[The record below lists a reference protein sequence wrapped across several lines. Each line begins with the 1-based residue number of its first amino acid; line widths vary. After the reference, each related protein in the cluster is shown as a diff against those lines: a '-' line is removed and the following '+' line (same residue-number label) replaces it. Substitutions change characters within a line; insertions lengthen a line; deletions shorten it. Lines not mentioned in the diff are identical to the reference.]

1 MINNVVLM
9 GRLIA
14 DPELK
19 NTNTGLEVCSFCIAV
34 DRRFQKKDG
43 EKQTDFI
50 NVTAWR
56 QTAAFVCKY
65 FRKGQMIA
73 LQGSI
78 QTEKYEDK
86 DGNKRTSFKVVADNV
101 SFCGGK
107 NESASSQ
114 VPSNDYR
121 GIDAVEDD
129 PIPDDVPF

>member
-56 QTAAFVCKY
+56 QTAAFVFKY

-78 QTEKYEDK
+78 QTEKYEDM

-107 NESASSQ
+107 NESASS
-114 VPSNDYR
+114 PTSTSDYR
-121 GIDAVEDD
+121 GVDTVEDD
-129 PIPDDVPF
+129 TIPDDVPF

>member
-56 QTAAFVCKY
+56 QTAAFVFKY

-78 QTEKYEDK
+78 QTEKYEDM

-107 NESASSQ
+107 NESASS
-114 VPSNDYR
+114 PTSTSDYR
-121 GIDAVEDD
+121 GVDAVEDD
-129 PIPDDVPF
+129 TIPDDVPF